1 MSLTLGGV
9 AAIVAVGA
17 GTAAVSAA
25 TTGSGQNVLSRSDVA
40 RVLANAPAPAATNP
54 TNAQAQTSADGSQ
67 VANTVGGT
75 VVVRCSGNTATLLRW
90 SPKAGFRADDPVFGP
105 ASAVSV
111 RFESD
116 AAEDVLVSVHC
127 VNGAATAT
135 TTTDGDDHGGNR
147 GPGSPTVN
155 PSPSVDDHGGRG
167 GTDDPPGDDHGG
179 HGADDSPSHR

>member
-25 TTGSGQNVLSRSDVA
+25 TTGSGQNILSQSDVA
-40 RVLANAPAPAATNP
+40 RVLAKAPAPAATNP
-54 TNAQAQTSADGSQ
+54 TNAQAQTSAAGSQ

-116 AAEDVLVSVHC
+116 VAEDVLVSVHC
-127 VNGAATAT
+127 VNGIATAATTA
-135 TTTDGDDHGGNR
+135 DGDDHGGNR
-147 GPGSPTVN
+147 GPGTPTV
-155 PSPSVDDHGGRG
+155 SPSVDDHGGRG